1 MKKHIEIISV
11 IIFVSF
17 FMFISNSCNNNLK
30 KEHSEAYLEA
40 DSCYNKA
47 IDLLKND
54 SMTYAFPK
62 LIKTLSL
69 LESLPED
76 MSRDENLIVSKAY
89 HTISQVF
96 FTMEEPFLLIETN
109 ERAIN
114 YQKFVNDSN
123 LMAQQTADMAIIYAA
138 LGDFENTRYYIDLAT
153 PYLDTVSD
161 FVEPYLKTRTSIE
174 YLLWFEEKY
183 DSSFLINQQNIYFK
197 HRRGMD
203 TKNDS
208 LGLGISMYDANFRQ
222 RSKPYLLKVFD
233 IKEGDIQPISRGL
246 TMQYLASIYEE
257 ENNLDSVAIC
267 REYFEPYVAAQFD
280 RRQEIVYITKLYND
294 YKAERDSK
302 INSIL
307 EQRAVQ
313 KRNIKIFAITL
324 LVIAVV
330 ALFIVIISN
339 KNKKKI
345 NKQKVITGSA
355 LQQHVHTIFRN
366 QKNNVYQNI
375 LKEFSAVYPDA
386 YEKFQNAHTELT
398 ETEQAICLLSFFS
411 FRRKEISIIL
421 NIQENTVSKYRNSI
435 VKKIGTTEIE
445 DIMKD
450 YL

>member
-1 MKKHIEIISV
+1 
-11 IIFVSF
+11 
-17 FMFISNSCNNNLK
+17 
-30 KEHSEAYLEA
+30 
-40 DSCYNKA
+40 
-47 IDLLKND
+47 
-54 SMTYAFPK
+54 
-62 LIKTLSL
+62 
-69 LESLPED
+69 
-76 MSRDENLIVSKAY
+76 
-89 HTISQVF
+89 
-96 FTMEEPFLLIETN
+96 
-109 ERAIN
+109 
-114 YQKFVNDSN
+114 
-123 LMAQQTADMAIIYAA
+123 MAQQTADMAIIYAA

-280 RRQEIVYITKLYND
+280 RRQEIVYITKQYND

-313 KRNIKIFAITL
+313 KRNIKIFVIAL
-324 LVIAVV
+324 LVITVV
-330 ALFIVIISN
+330 THAIVTISKKSN
-339 KNKKKI
+339 KEI
-345 NKQKVITGSA
+345 NKQKTIVGNA
-355 LQQHVHTIFRN
+355 LQQHIHTIYRN
-366 QKNNVYQNI
+366 QKNNVYQSI

-386 YEKFQNAHTELT
+386 YEKFQNAHPELT

-421 NIQENTVSKYRNSI
+421 NIQDNTVSKYRNSI
-435 VKKIGTTEIE
+435 AKKTDMVEIE

-450 YL
+450 FV